1 MPAVVI
7 GRNQRAGR
15 PLAPGRWTKWP
26 SLPRTHSINPDARR
40 SVQPFQNAAVS
51 TMLASRTG
59 FVACQHG
66 VAESLPRDMTAAVVV
81 CGSGIVKLFG
91 NACRAADVSGLGG
104 ERWWL
109 TASFKPLRR

>member
-1 MPAVVI
+1 M
-7 GRNQRAGR
+7 
-15 PLAPGRWTKWP
+15 WP

-66 VAESLPRDMTAAVVV
+66 VAESLPRDMTAAAVV
-81 CGSGIVKLFG
+81 CGACGTELPPNSKFCNECGAPVATATTSAEYKQVTVLF
-91 NACRAADVSGLGG
+91 AEVVIPLGA
-104 ERWWL
+104 
-109 TASFKPLRR
+109 T